1 MPRPLRIEIAGASY
15 HVINR
20 SKGRKNIFVGK
31 GAAEA
36 FVQTL
41 GETATQFG
49 WRVHAFV
56 VMKNHFH
63 LAVELSE
70 PNLGE
75 GMKWLQ
81 GTWIRRYLGSRG
93 LTGRPFQGRYKSL
106 LLEPGATLGLVCHH
120 IHLNPVRAGAVSA
133 GKLLSYSSS
142 SLPLWLSKDAPAWLE
157 SSSVLGAVGGF
168 ANTPTGWK
176 KYLEHLEFLATDA
189 AKKKEMIAAH
199 LSRGWCVGTR
209 EFKKKMRK
217 EAAQLGAKWKR
228 SQTTG
233 RKPVVGL
240 AERAVT
246 WEKQLLRL
254 AKAAKI
260 NLNTLPKKK
269 SHEDKMLLAAA
280 LKQSTS
286 VSNRWVSERL
296 QMGVPASA
304 SQFARRWQLEA
315 AGRKATEQ
323 LLVKVKA

>member
-20 SKGRKNIFVGK
+20 SRGRKNIFVGK
-31 GAAEA
+31 GAAEV
-36 FVQTL
+36 FVKTL
-41 GETATQFG
+41 GEAATQFG
-49 WRVHAFV
+49 WRVHAYV

-63 LAVELSE
+63 LALALSE

-93 LTGRPFQGRYKSL
+93 LRGRPFQGRYKAI
-106 LLEPGATLGLVCHH
+106 LLEPGPMLGLVCHH

-133 GKLLSYSSS
+133 GKLSSYSAS
-142 SLPLWLSKDAPAWLE
+142 SLPVWLSKLDPAWLE
-157 SSSVLGAVGGF
+157 SSAVLGAANGF
-168 ANTPTGWK
+168 ADTPTGWK
-176 KYLEHLEFLATDA
+176 KYLEHLEFLATDSV
-189 AKKKEMIAAH
+189 KKKEMAAAR

-217 EAAQLGAKWKR
+217 EAAQLGVKWKR
-228 SQTTG
+228 SRTTG
-233 RKPVVGL
+233 RKPIVGL

-260 NLNTLPKKK
+260 NLNKLPKKK

-280 LKQSTS
+280 LKKSTS

-296 QMGVPASA
+296 QMGAPSSA
-304 SQFARRWQLEA
+304 SQFARRWQLEP
-315 AGRKATEQ
+315 AGQKATDQ
-323 LLVKVKA
+323 LLAKVKA